1 LAEVLDHFD
10 METYRGAGVA
20 VCYQILD
27 ERDEDYG
34 KVVGCYSLAGKSALE
49 NLLDDSETRNA
60 LGFQGPAPLPPAPYC
75 RQMQTQ
81 NDFTEG
87 CNSRYPGA
95 RVVKGGSGGN

>member
-1 LAEVLDHFD
+1 MAEVLDHFD
-10 METYRGAGVA
+10 METHRGAGVA

-60 LGFQGPAPLPPAPYC
+60 LSFQGPATLPPAPNC
-75 RQMQTQ
+75 SPMQTQ
-81 NDFTEG
+81 TDVADDSPLHNCHLSIFLVIE
-87 CNSRYPGA
+87 NFR
-95 RVVKGGSGGN
+95 